1 MSSSLPSSID
11 VATLREWRDSGVA
24 LTVLDVREPWELEI
38 CSIAGSMAIPLAQI
52 PARHEEVPADRPVVI
67 TCHHGM
73 RSAQAAAWLRRA
85 GHDNV
90 TNLDG
95 GIDDWARKID
105 TGMATY

>member
-1 MSSSLPSSID
+1 MSNTIS
-11 VATLREWRDSGVA
+11 VADLSAWREGDAPHV
-24 LTVLDVREPWELEI
+24 VLDVREDHELAI
-38 CSIAGSMAIPLAQI
+38 CALEHALHIPMGQV
-52 PARHEEVPADRPVVI
+52 PARLAELPRDKQLVVM
-67 TCHHGM
+67 CHHGM